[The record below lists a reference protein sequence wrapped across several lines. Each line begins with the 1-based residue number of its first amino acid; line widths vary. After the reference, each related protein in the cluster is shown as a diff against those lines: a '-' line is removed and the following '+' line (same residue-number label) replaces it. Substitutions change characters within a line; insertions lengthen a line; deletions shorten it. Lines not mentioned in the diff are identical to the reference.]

1 METKTCG
8 PMGGLIST
16 HTHLCHFKPTKLA
29 AQGVRNG
36 LTLVNSIQLLAP
48 GLRASPKPGPFIH
61 STTFLNDFSHR
72 SHTKPKLPHTA
83 RLGPSPALRSNQV
96 AFSERRVLCRS
107 SLASASARRF
117 RVKRAAQRLGAGTC
131 SKTDIYQTHAPF
143 FGGGGGGCSTGNM
156 PRCFGVVYRKA

>member
-1 METKTCG
+1 M
-8 PMGGLIST
+8 
-16 HTHLCHFKPTKLA
+16 
-29 AQGVRNG
+29 RNG

-61 STTFLNDFSHR
+61 STTFPNDFSHR
-72 SHTKPKLPHTA
+72 SHAKPKFPRTA
-83 RLGPSPALRSNQV
+83 QLGPSPALRSKPSKPV

-117 RVKRAAQRLGAGTC
+117 GVSRAAQKLGAGTC
-131 SKTDIYQTHAPF
+131 SKTDIYQTHAPL
-143 FGGGGGGCSTGNM
+143 FGGRGGCSTGNM